1 MGLFF
6 NRSELYIPS
15 VQLSVLIMFIPP
27 LHFFLA
33 VEINKLTSPLLA
45 HPLRLLSTHH
55 ILRETAPDTFA
66 LTRVAS
72 LLDSG
77 KSVASVFAK

>member
-1 MGLFF
+1 
-6 NRSELYIPS
+6 
-15 VQLSVLIMFIPP
+15 
-27 LHFFLA
+27 
-33 VEINKLTSPLLA
+33 
-45 HPLRLLSTHH
+45 LLSTHH

-77 KSVASVFAK
+77 KSVADVFAKYVVDFYSPMPQIYIHQ